1 VLQRCGVVKLQRYL
15 TKNEYMKK
23 ENISAIGGGEYKFT
37 STAADGETETTHLSM
52 QQLIEILHFEISI
65 HAESIDPNLK
75 NVIPLDKW
83 ELELESSGLFAI
95 RKLGA
100 STTESVIEYYKIHS
114 PSVSKYIQS
123 AFDPAITDEMT
134 KWLALRD
141 ALRDEVQRRQ
151 RIAKKDEKLD
161 RLELARHQPLAK
173 GINLR
178 FSSTNINKLFVESL
192 MPGAMKEFTAVQDS
206 LEGLK
211 NKTLLDA
218 LQFKTAYIG
227 HSKSDL
233 EGVVGFKYD
242 LGSEMKDILEN
253 ESALLTK
260 AHYVLSERFYEQTGG
275 EGSGQSAITLNQFCD
290 DLGMPRK
297 NGAHTPRNKERA
309 RSVFEVLT
317 STRISALAYLNGKK
331 SPLRISDNMWK
342 QGAEIEAQKRGRW
355 HEHILTFTRGGF
367 DDEWQ
372 KQNKKFIGYI
382 HRGFLELKADNQDK
396 YAILLGGYL
405 ASFAKMN
412 QYQIQPLKLLPILK
426 RVGLW
431 NVYAEATPG
440 KMREKLERSLDKL
453 VSVGILREWRIEE
466 LSNVKRVVKQ
476 MSKAINYEEDY
487 EEVGDN
493 EHEAEPD
500 KWVQVWLNK
509 RLVIAYPFEFDER
522 GKINKE
528 KRVIYIKNNQK
539 LKEKKRLS
547 ANKGSQTF

>member
-1 VLQRCGVVKLQRYL
+1 MLQRCGVVKLQRYL

>member
-1 VLQRCGVVKLQRYL
+1 MSNKNQDITANEKNVEL
-15 TKNEYMKK
+15 TEKALRLANSIEKDV
-23 ENISAIGGGEYKFT
+23 YKFT
-37 STAADGETETTHLSM
+37 EELFPEVKIPEDCDLLTYATIG
-52 QQLIEILHFEISI
+52 
-65 HAESIDPNLK
+65 K
-75 NVIPLDKW
+75 NH
-83 ELELESSGLFAI
+83 LELNKLLNRRSSP
-95 RKLGA
+95 
-100 STTESVIEYYKIHS
+100 EE
-114 PSVSKYIQS
+114 IQS
-123 AFDPAITDEMT
+123 VTAKSRQPLKTVIGEKDFDGNPF
-134 KWLALRD
+134 ALLIRD
-141 ALRDEVQRRQ
+141 RLRDEIERRK
-151 RIAKKDEKLD
+151 REVEKVKNLD

-227 HSKSDL
+227 RSKSDL

-297 NGAHTPRNKERA
+297 NSAHTPRNKERA

-466 LSNVKRVVKQ
+466 LSNVTRVVKQ

-500 KWVQVWLNK
+500 KWVKVWLNK

>member
-1 VLQRCGVVKLQRYL
+1 MADESKKNKTSQVEGAASPETHLIGKLFRDPADITPDEAVKLAGMIKSITAEPFKVLAGILNDIQNDA
-15 TKNEYMKK
+15 TKL
-23 ENISAIGGGEYKFT
+23 
-37 STAADGETETTHLSM
+37 DP
-52 QQLIEILHFEISI
+52 LIEITEGMTLMNLWETAEKNNSPVHKVFEKVFFTQTENGEKNADLSKGV
-65 HAESIDPNLK
+65 ID
-75 NVIPLDKW
+75 
-83 ELELESSGLFAI
+83 
-95 RKLGA
+95 
-100 STTESVIEYYKIHS
+100 
-114 PSVSKYIQS
+114 
-123 AFDPAITDEMT
+123 
-134 KWLALRD
+134 LRD
-141 ALRDEVQRRQ
+141 ALRDEVERRQ
-151 RIAKKDEKLD
+151 RIAKNEKLD

-192 MPGAMKEFTAVQDS
+192 MPGAMKEFTDVQDS

-342 QGAEIEAQKRGRW
+342 QGAEIEVQKRGRW

-466 LSNVKRVVKQ
+466 LSNVTRVVKQ

-487 EEVGDN
+487 DEVGDN

-500 KWVQVWLNK
+500 KWVKVWLNK

-528 KRVIYIKNNQK
+528 KRVIYIKHNQK

>member
-1 VLQRCGVVKLQRYL
+1 
-15 TKNEYMKK
+15 
-23 ENISAIGGGEYKFT
+23 
-37 STAADGETETTHLSM
+37 
-52 QQLIEILHFEISI
+52 
-65 HAESIDPNLK
+65 
-75 NVIPLDKW
+75 
-83 ELELESSGLFAI
+83 
-95 RKLGA
+95 
-100 STTESVIEYYKIHS
+100 
-114 PSVSKYIQS
+114 
-123 AFDPAITDEMT
+123 
-134 KWLALRD
+134 
-141 ALRDEVQRRQ
+141 
-151 RIAKKDEKLD
+151 
-161 RLELARHQPLAK
+161 
-173 GINLR
+173 
-178 FSSTNINKLFVESL
+178 
-192 MPGAMKEFTAVQDS
+192 
-206 LEGLK
+206 
-211 NKTLLDA
+211 
-218 LQFKTAYIG
+218 
-227 HSKSDL
+227 
-233 EGVVGFKYD
+233 
-242 LGSEMKDILEN
+242 
-253 ESALLTK
+253 
-260 AHYVLSERFYEQTGG
+260 
-275 EGSGQSAITLNQFCD
+275 
-290 DLGMPRK
+290 
-297 NGAHTPRNKERA
+297 
-309 RSVFEVLT
+309 
-317 STRISALAYLNGKK
+317 
-331 SPLRISDNMWK
+331 MWK

-500 KWVQVWLNK
+500 KWVKVWLNK

>member
-1 VLQRCGVVKLQRYL
+1 
-15 TKNEYMKK
+15 MKK
-23 ENISAIGGGEYKFT
+23 ENISAKGGGEYKFT
-37 STAADGETETTHLSM
+37 STSADGETETTHLSM
-52 QQLIEILHFEISI
+52 QQLVEILHFEISI
-65 HAESIDPNLK
+65 HAEYIDPNLK

-83 ELELESSGLFAI
+83 ELELESSGLIAAI
-95 RKLGA
+95 GKLGA
-100 STTESVIEYYKIHS
+100 STTESVIEYYKTHS
-114 PSVSKYIQS
+114 SSVSKYIQC
-123 AFDPAITDEMT
+123 ALDPAITDEMK
-134 KWLALRD
+134 KWLSLRD
-141 ALRDEVQRRQ
+141 ALRDEAKRRQ

-412 QYQIQPLKLLPILK
+412 QYQIHPLKLLPILK

-466 LSNVKRVVKQ
+466 LSNVTRVVKQ

-500 KWVQVWLNK
+500 KWVKAWLNK

-528 KRVIYIKNNQK
+528 KRVIYIKHNQK

>member
-1 VLQRCGVVKLQRYL
+1 
-15 TKNEYMKK
+15 MKE
-23 ENISAIGGGEYKFT
+23 ENISEKGGGEYKLT
-37 STAADGETETTHLSM
+37 TVSADGEAETTQWSIA
-52 QQLIEILHFEISI
+52 QLIDFLCAEISI
-65 HAESIDPNLK
+65 YAAQLDPKLQK
-75 NVIPLDKW
+75 VIPLGKW
-83 ELELESSGLFAI
+83 EPQVEETNENDADRETEYFSP
-95 RKLGA
+95 
-100 STTESVIEYYKIHS
+100 ESVSEYFKIYS
-114 PSVSKYIQS
+114 PGVVSEYIQR
-123 AFDPAITDEMT
+123 AFDPAITDEVAR
-134 KWLALRD
+134 WLNLRD
-141 ALRDEVQRRQ
+141 VLRDEAGRRQ

-161 RLELARHQPLAK
+161 RLELTRHQPLAK

-275 EGSGQSAITLNQFCD
+275 ESGQSAITLNQFCD

-466 LSNVKRVVKQ
+466 LSNVPRVVQ
-476 MSKAINYEEDY
+476 
-487 EEVGDN
+487 
-493 EHEAEPD
+493 
-500 KWVQVWLNK
+500 
-509 RLVIAYPFEFDER
+509 
-522 GKINKE
+522 
-528 KRVIYIKNNQK
+528 
-539 LKEKKRLS
+539 
-547 ANKGSQTF
+547 